1 MLVPVLTLLGTLTAT
16 GTLVYHFD
24 ERLPVVRFRL
34 LTTFLVLSSGQLL
47 LYALW
52 KVFLKPLCFSPFKH
66 LPKPPLDQWPLW
78 RDHEDGQRG
87 GRAQVGIIHCRGIL
101 NGERLIVSSPT
112 ALAKIA
118 SDNYTFI
125 KPMAIKLLAGRV
137 LGMGLVLTERD
148 EHKQQRKLFLPPF
161 APKHIRDLYPTFWRK
176 SREVTE
182 RMGDEIHATGAG
194 NGVFEI
200 GEWAAR
206 VALDIITLSTMGK
219 DFGSVHDADAPLAKV
234 YHTVLQ
240 PTLGHVVIAVLKNF
254 LPARLVEALPLR
266 SNRHQGDAY
275 DTIRGV
281 CRGLLREKKDQLAGH
296 HLGGKD
302 ILSVCLRYE
311 DIAGVDEEEVINQMT
326 TILGAGHETI
336 SVGITWA
343 IYMLCLH
350 RDWQA
355 RLREEVRATLPSP
368 DRVQES
374 ASSADV
380 ERMPL
385 MRAFLEEVLRWYP
398 PIPMTMRESL
408 VDTELDGQYVP
419 RGTRIVVPIKAINR
433 EERYWGPDAKRF
445 SPSRWLKND
454 REFNPSGGVSSK
466 YGYLSFMHGPRS
478 CVASEF
484 ARAEMACVVSAWVGR
499 FDLDLSDERFRDE
512 ENMRTSNGNFSG
524 KPLEGLYVRA
534 QVLEGW

>member
-1 MLVPVLTLLGTLTAT
+1 MKEIPN
-16 GTLVYHFD
+16 D
-24 ERLPVVRFRL
+24 
-34 LTTFLVLSSGQLL
+34 
-47 LYALW
+47 
-52 KVFLKPLCFSPFKH
+52 
-66 LPKPPLDQWPLW
+66 
-78 RDHEDGQRG
+78 
-87 GRAQVGIIHCRGIL
+87 GIIHCRGML

-161 APKHIRDLYPTFWRK
+161 APKHIRDLYPTFWQK

-182 RMGDEIHATGAG
+182 RVGDEIHATQGA
-194 NGVFEI
+194 VFEI
-200 GEWAAR
+200 GDWAAR
-206 VALDIITLSTMGK
+206 VALDIITLSAMGK
-219 DFGSVHDADAPLAKV
+219 DFGSIRDVDAPLAKV

-240 PTLGHVVIAVLKNF
+240 PTMGHVVIAVLKNF
-254 LPARLVEALPLR
+254 FPARLVEALPLQT
-266 SNRHQGDAY
+266 NRHQGDAF

-281 CRGLLREKKDQLAGH
+281 CRGLLREKKAQLSKTNR
-296 HLGGKD
+296 LEGKD
-302 ILSVCLRYE
+302 ILSVCLKYE
-311 DIAGVDEEEVINQMT
+311 EIAGVDEEEVINQMT

-350 RDWQA
+350 RDWQT
-355 RLREEVRATLPSP
+355 RLREEVHATLPSP
-368 DRVQES
+368 SNPQKS
-374 ASSADV
+374 ASGADI

-398 PIPMTMRESL
+398 PIPMTMREPL
-408 VDTELDGQYVP
+408 VDAELDGHFVP
-419 RGTRIVVPIKAINR
+419 RGIRIVVPIKAINR
-433 EERYWGPDAKRF
+433 EERYWGSDAKRF
-445 SPSRWLKND
+445 NPSRWLKD
-454 REFNPSGGVSSK
+454 DGGFNPTGGASSK

-484 ARAEMACVVSAWVGR
+484 ARAEMVCVVSAWVGR
-499 FDLDLSDERFRDE
+499 FDLDLADERFRDE
-512 ENMRTSNGNFSG
+512 ENMKISNDNLSG

-534 QVLEGW
+534 HLLEGW